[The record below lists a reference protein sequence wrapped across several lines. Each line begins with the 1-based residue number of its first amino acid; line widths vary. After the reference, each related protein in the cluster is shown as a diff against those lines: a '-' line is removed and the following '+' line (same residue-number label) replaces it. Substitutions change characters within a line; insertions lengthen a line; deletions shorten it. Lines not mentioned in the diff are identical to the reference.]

1 MKKGTVAII
10 ALGLIMSMING
21 CSGGGS
27 NSNSTVTGG
36 NGSSAEDN
44 STDTTQGGGTSS
56 SWNVAAT
63 LYEHDIEKSF
73 SIGDSSCRIWEDSNG
88 VGYECDNNLSST
100 ASFDYDTLA
109 KLVTPYLYNSHFPTT
124 NKEILIAESNVS
136 KNDFNFYYPP
146 IIYKGKMYGNFG
158 GRYEVD
164 NNGTS
169 SYLNRYE
176 VNEYN
181 LSKFTQDTTLESLIS
196 KQIFTAHREVS
207 PFFAPKVSSV
217 MELNGYLYFNAF
229 PLQGGFVQGSW
240 APSEDLS
247 INLHYE
253 NHKYDI
259 RNQKSVYVKDSH
271 PWYIYKNDPTD
282 PNNPSQMQ
290 CNISEYTNVVPIT
303 DGWMVPGSG
312 TNIAFLNGEHM
323 TQIDTCSG
331 KDVKVTEGDE
341 DLQHG
346 KYCTYSVMVDQRDP
360 KENSVGSLA
369 VSNAYSYF
377 STNGDELSSTT
388 FEREKKTLYG
398 HSNVDKS
405 VNVFD
410 DFINKYTN
418 SKSYTY
424 LQLQEESVLDGD
436 TLYLLGNMGYGSD
449 DGSAIFA
456 KNDLYLF
463 KYDTNLQLQEATL
476 LTPALKQ
483 LLEPP
488 VAKSFY
494 KYQNNLYFK
503 YDNGSSRDLYSYN
516 LEKKKV
522 NYSYHI
528 DSTYRNNIFWYDYT
542 ITGDT
547 IILPQNVHSAKK
559 GYDYDLVFSVLDLK
573 SGALLK
579 TIKSDKLQVENQ
591 FNYSFKSM
599 GSYVYADSAYFV
611 FEKSYVGQGDHYTR
625 NILVKIDSPNNK
637 TKVTHFKGNN
647 RMTGAIRNAYVESI
661 LEPKNSQER
670 LMIEMYRYI
679 NDEESDFADLNSTLV
694 NYIANEKSV
703 SAQTLFQTPE
713 PQPIYTEYNIS
724 NPDMN
729 FTNIEKYDQST
740 PLYNTELLGDTQ
752 TFYIPLLEEVSYS
765 STGEDNYDDLG
776 EARLHINAQYSCK
789 KSYFKFP
796 YEGSYKLFGFD
807 PFNVEREFSNPT
819 PESLSFKT
827 DVPMLVVDYQKLFD
841 NQTLLRY
848 GIDAVEYDN
857 LDTVEMITRTL
868 KQSLDS
874 LVSTTASIVIGNY
887 ASAICTT
894 ANIITTYAVNSMNAG
909 DTYYGSAMKIY
920 TANSNFGIENN
931 RSFTYDTIEGSAK
944 SLSIDADS
952 AGDLVE
958 NICAGVSLNPATL
971 ISFATKA
978 DYSKKHVKAKVL
990 PTWHRGIEILNLA
1003 LQVNDVQLFHTPLQA
1018 LSQFHL
1024 KHTFKIR
1031 GRIATLGT
1039 QKTGN
1044 EVKTLKEKLQPFLQQ
1059 TKISEDFG
1067 ADPTKPF
1074 SGWNTKIAGH
1084 PIDFAASYLKNGTG
1098 KHDSVAGTYL
1108 EMTMYSDDI
1117 QMGIFTDT
1125 LFLDEAIFTDG
1136 FTKNGKKYSKTV
1148 TKPFYFPD
1156 ETPSMKRP
1164 ANGTVTYTISFEV
1177 E

>member
-10 ALGLIMSMING
+10 ALGLIISMMNG
-21 CSGGGS
+21 CSDGGG
-27 NSNSTVTGG
+27 NSNDADTGG
-36 NGSSAEDN
+36 NGGSTEDN
-44 STDTTQGGGTSS
+44 STDNIQGGGNSS
-56 SWNVAAT
+56 SWSVAAT
-63 LYEHDIEKSF
+63 LYDHDIEKSF
-73 SIGDSSCRIWEDSNG
+73 SIQGNRCRVWENSNG
-88 VGYECDNNLSST
+88 VGYQCDNNLSST
-100 ASFDYDTLA
+100 ASFDYDTIA
-109 KLVTPYLYNSHFPTT
+109 KLVTPYLYHSNFPET

-146 IIYKGKMYGNFG
+146 IIYKGKMYGNYG

-164 NNGTS
+164 ANGIS
-169 SYLNRYE
+169 SYFNHYE

-196 KQIFTAHREVS
+196 KQIFTANREVS
-207 PFFAPKVSSV
+207 PIFAPKVSSV

-229 PLQGGFVQGSW
+229 PVQGGFVQGSW

-247 INLHYE
+247 TNLHYE
-253 NHKYDI
+253 SHKYDI
-259 RNQKSVYVKDSH
+259 KNQKSVYVSDSH
-271 PWYIYKNDPTD
+271 PWYKYKNDP
-282 PNNPSQMQ
+282 NNQSQMT
-290 CNISEYTNVVPIT
+290 CNLSEYTNVVPIT
-303 DGWMVPGSG
+303 YGWMVPGSG
-312 TNIAFLNGEHM
+312 TNIAFLDSERM
-323 TQIDTCSG
+323 TQIDACSG
-331 KDVKVTEGDE
+331 ADVKVTEGSE
-341 DLQHG
+341 EL
-346 KYCTYSVMVDQRDP
+346 KPMTYCTYSVMVDQRDP

-369 VSNAYSYF
+369 VSNAYNYF

-388 FEREKKTLYG
+388 FEREKKTRYG

-410 DFINKYTN
+410 NFIDKYAN

-463 KYDTNLQLQEATL
+463 RYDTNLELQEATL
-476 LTPALKQ
+476 LIPASKK

-579 TIKSDKLQVENQ
+579 TIKSDKLQVEDK
-591 FNYSFKSM
+591 FNYSFKSL

-611 FEKSYVGQGDHYTR
+611 FEKSYVGQGDHYAR

-637 TKVTHFKGNN
+637 TKVSRFRGNN
-647 RMTGAIRNAYVESI
+647 RMTGVIRNAYVEST
-661 LEPKNSQER
+661 LEPKNNQEH
-670 LMIEMYRYI
+670 LMIELYRYI
-679 NDEESDFADLNSTLV
+679 NDEGSDFADLNNTLV
-694 NYIANEKSV
+694 NYIANEKLVSV
-703 SAQTLFQTPE
+703 QTLFQTPKS
-713 PQPIYTEYNIS
+713 QTIYTEYNMS

-729 FTNIEKYDQST
+729 FTNIENYNQSI
-740 PLYNTELLGDTQ
+740 PLYNTELLSDTQ
-752 TFYIPLLEEVSYS
+752 TFYIPLLQEVSYS
-765 STGEDNYDDLG
+765 STGENSYDDLG
-776 EARLHINAQYSCK
+776 EARLHINAQYGCT

-796 YEGSYKLFGFD
+796 YDGSYKLFGFD
-807 PFNVEREFSNPT
+807 PLNSDKEFHDPI

-857 LDTVEMITRTL
+857 LDMLETITRTL

-874 LVSTTASIVIGNY
+874 LVSTTASIVVGNY
-887 ASAICTT
+887 ASAICST
-894 ANIITTYAVNSMNAG
+894 ANIITTYTVNSINAG

-944 SLSIDADS
+944 SLTIDADS

-978 DYSKKHVKAKVL
+978 DYDEKHVKAKVL
-990 PTWHRGIEILNLA
+990 PTWHRGIELTHFK
-1003 LQVNDVQLFHTPLQA
+1003 LQVTDLQLFHTRLQP

-1039 QKTGN
+1039 QKTGYG
-1044 EVKTLKEKLQPFLQQ
+1044 VKGLKEKLQPFLQQ
-1059 TKISEDFG
+1059 MKISEDFG
-1067 ADPTKPF
+1067 ADPSKPF
-1074 SGWNTKIAGH
+1074 LGWSTKITEH
-1084 PIDFAASYLKNGTG
+1084 PIEFAASYLKSGTG
-1098 KHDSVAGTYL
+1098 KHDSVAGSYL
-1108 EMTMYSDDI
+1108 EMTMYSDDM

-1125 LFLDEAIFTDG
+1125 LFLDEAIFTDT
-1136 FTKNGKKYSKTV
+1136 FTKDGKKYSKTV

-1164 ANGTVTYTISFEV
+1164 ANGTLTYKVSFEV